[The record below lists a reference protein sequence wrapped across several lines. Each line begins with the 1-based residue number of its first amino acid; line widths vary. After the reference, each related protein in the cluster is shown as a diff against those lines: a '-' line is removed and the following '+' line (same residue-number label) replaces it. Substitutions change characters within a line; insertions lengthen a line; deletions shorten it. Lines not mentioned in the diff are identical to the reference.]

1 MAYPKRE
8 YVPHPSMLRRGLGI
22 ALICTALAA
31 RAADNS
37 PRAVIVTPD
46 PVLAVPYASAM
57 NEDGV
62 VEANA
67 ARVENGI
74 VYLEY
79 KAAPGTAYD
88 ALTAAA
94 R

>member
-79 KAAPGTAYD
+79 KAGPGTAYD

>member
-1 MAYPKRE
+1 MAYRTHE
-8 YVPHPSMLRRGLGI
+8 NIQIRSILRRGLSLT
-22 ALICTALAA
+22 LICAALSAQA
-31 RAADNS
+31 YDGA
-37 PRAVIVTPD
+37 PLEVVVTPGNA
-46 PVLAVPYASAM
+46 PQASAM

-79 KAAPGTAYD
+79 QAAPGTSYE
-88 ALTAAA
+88 ALSAAT